1 MFLFLVCFE
10 KFALS
15 FWLVVVS
22 RNNNPPLDPELI
34 RQLYRSRQVV
44 KNKCQIYMM
53 SFFSEISIE
62 TAEYALNVWC

>member
-10 KFALS
+10 NFALS
-15 FWLVVVS
+15 FWMGLAS
-22 RNNNPPLDPELI
+22 RNNNPPLDPKLI
-34 RQLYRSRQVV
+34 RQPYRSRQVV

>member
-1 MFLFLVCFE
+1 MFLFLVSFE

-34 RQLYRSRQVV
+34 RQPYRSRQVV